1 MTLTAAPS
9 LVQQA
14 VALGLLPPT
23 ADGSGGDDAPPRPW
37 PVTLLTA
44 LGAWLAAVPLL
55 LFAGLLL
62 GSLFTRGVG
71 PYLVGA
77 AATVAA
83 VMWLRNGTR
92 SAFLEQLA
100 VPGLLVGLGALG
112 FGFGR
117 DTPPAA
123 AAFVMALCA
132 LGCSAAIRQ
141 GWLRILLGAG
151 AAVLLAIALAIALAM
166 AARPRGEWTDLAR
179 MVSPIWAA
187 WQVLGAVGLASL
199 WAQHR
204 VARADQALWLEQVG
218 TGWLLAVT
226 AALAWL
232 SGMTFLAGAALGGS
246 GGGAVGAVGELSL
259 RSAAASQPV
268 QAALS
273 ALCAGAAA
281 GVLARR
287 WPALRRPSLIMLAA
301 AGLGLSALMTSLGAS
316 LLIAAVCAASARR
329 RRALAALLAAA
340 WIVGAFYYA
349 VPLPLATKALV
360 LIGAG
365 ALVGAVAWA
374 VRRTAPASAPQ
385 PMATAMAATG
395 FAPLL
400 PLAAL
405 AVVVISSGAVWQK
418 EQLLANGRPAFVE
431 LAPVD
436 PRSLMQG
443 DYMTL
448 AWRMPTEMRQ
458 ELDRLQTRERPL
470 VAARRDERQ
479 VLTLTHLVDAV
490 RPLAAGEEIVELSPK
505 SGRWVIVTD
514 AWFFREGEAQR
525 WQGAKYGEFRLLP
538 DGRALLVG
546 LRGPDLQPL

>member
-1 MTLTAAPS
+1 MTSAVPASSS
-9 LVQQA
+9 LIRQA
-14 VALGLLPPT
+14 VALGLLPPA
-23 ADGSGGDDAPPRPW
+23 ADDPGALEEARPW

-55 LFAGLLL
+55 LFAGVLL

-71 PYLVGA
+71 PYLVGI

-83 VMWLRNGTR
+83 VVRLRDTTR

-112 FGFGR
+112 FGLGR
-117 DTPPAA
+117 DIPPAA
-123 AAFVMALCA
+123 AALVLAVCV
-132 LGCSAAIRQ
+132 LGCSVAIRR
-141 GWLRILLGAG
+141 GWLRMLLGAG
-151 AAVLLAIALAIALAM
+151 AAVLLAIALAM
-166 AARPRGEWTDLAR
+166 ATRPRGEWTDFAR

-187 WQVLGAVGLASL
+187 WHVLGAAGLASL

-204 VARADQALWLEQVG
+204 VLRADHALWLEQLG

-232 SGMTFLAGAALGGS
+232 SGMTFLAGAVLGP
-246 GGGAVGAVGELSL
+246 GGGAIGAAGDLDL
-259 RSAAASQPV
+259 RSSVASHPV

-281 GVLARR
+281 VVLARR
-287 WPALRRPSLIMLAA
+287 WPGLRQPALMVLAVVLV
-301 AGLGLSALMTSLGAS
+301 GLAALMTSLGAS
-316 LLIAAVCAASARR
+316 LLMAAVCVATGRR

-349 VPLPLATKALV
+349 VQLPLATKALV

-365 ALVGAVAWA
+365 AVVGSMAWVLRGA
-374 VRRTAPASAPQ
+374 APAATTNSKAP
-385 PMATAMAATG
+385 TVSTTRLAA
-395 FAPLL
+395 LL

-405 AVVVISSGAVWQK
+405 ALVALSSWAVWQK
-418 EQLLANGRPAFVE
+418 EQLLAHGRPTFVE

-448 AWRMPTEMRQ
+448 AWRMPADVRQ
-458 ELDRLQTRERPL
+458 ELDRLQTSERPL

-479 VLTLTHLVDAV
+479 VLTLTHIVDAV
-490 RPLAAGEEIVELSPK
+490 RPLAAGEEPVELSPK

-514 AWFFREGEAQR
+514 AWFFREGEARR